1 MRREIDAK
9 TFKVVTSWGGLGGP
23 ATKGKFNISHGVAI
37 DHCNRVWV
45 ADRCAHQT
53 CCHLTTRQEFRIR
66 LLCKLNDCGW
76 LSGGCGRANAR
87 LQIFDLS
94 GKWLATWNCMD
105 EPPYGVRMFGAQ
117 ESDGSADAAPEA
129 HLLVT
134 GLTRHPESRRLF

>member
-1 MRREIDAK
+1 MI
-9 TFKVVTSWGGLGGP
+9 VV
-23 ATKGKFNISHGVAI
+23 VA
-37 DHCNRVWV
+37 
-45 ADRCAHQT
+45 
-53 CCHLTTRQEFRIR
+53 
-66 LLCKLNDCGW
+66 
-76 LSGGCGRANAR
+76 GGCGRANAR

-134 GLTRHPESRRLF
+134 GLTPRAEGFFDVATSDLVGMRAGGGSGVGGTPAVSRHETISLPSGLHSSQDASDIVV